1 MRRAR
6 WCGSFTG
13 WSACRPAKEDGRDR
27 LRSGVA
33 LAGDA
38 PGWFRAALEALLMRL
53 DGGTV
58 NRLRKEL
65 ARARQAPP
73 TREAVMAVIA
83 MLGQPDTAE
92 NRKAVVGLLF
102 GMRDWLLQAAPLRL
116 ARQEVHALAETFI
129 RFDAFDLLQEYAR
142 AARRRDAATQA
153 GGSTTSSPVP
163 VAKWDGCRW
172 ERPTSSRR
180 WPTTPSAGT
189 TSMPPTAS
197 NASSPVSMGRPNPPP
212 AAATLEDEL
221 DNAAMEIL
229 ITEMI
234 QRMPRDFARSVR
246 DLVRMSGGKLPSR
259 S

>member
-1 MRRAR
+1 MQAGYERTAET
-6 WCGSFTG
+6 W
-13 WSACRPAKEDGRDR
+13 

-33 LAGDA
+33 LAGDT

-102 GMRDWLLQAAPLRL
+102 GMRDWLLQAAP
-116 ARQEVHALAETFI
+116 
-129 RFDAFDLLQEYAR
+129 FDWPAGRCMPWPKRSSASMR
-142 AARRRDAATQA
+142 STSCRSMRARRVGGTPATQA

-172 ERPTSSRR
+172 ERPTSLAALADHAISRNDFHAANR
-180 WPTTPSAGT
+180 IERFLAGVHGQ
-189 TSMPPTAS
+189 AK
-197 NASSPVSMGRPNPPP
+197 P
-212 AAATLEDEL
+212 AAGRRPPWRTSSTTL
-221 DNAAMEIL
+221 
-229 ITEMI
+229 
-234 QRMPRDFARSVR
+234 RWRS
-246 DLVRMSGGKLPSR
+246 
-259 S
+259 